1 MENEVLK
8 AIKERRSI
16 RRFKA
21 DQITDEELKTVLEA
35 GTWGSNR
42 PWHSGAFII
51 AVQNPE
57 VCAQLRKMNAEIMGV
72 ESDPYYGAPTIVIVL
87 APESNVNGVKDGSLI
102 LGNMML
108 AAHSI
113 GLSSCWINREDGM
126 FASEEGKKLMK
137 DWNLP
142 EGLMG
147 VRCLGIGL
155 RISSSSYRKASQ
167 GGLLPYHQ
175 IGKISIKHNY
185 GRNKSYTVTNKKVSW
200 IFKTMRPFFYMYYI

>member
-35 GTWGSNR
+35 GTWAATGHGTQE
-42 PWHSGAFII
+42 PFII

-57 VCAQLRKMNAEIMGV
+57 ICAQLRKMNAEIMGV

-113 GLSSCWINREDGM
+113 GLASCWINREDGM

-147 VRCLGIGL
+147 VGALALGYASAHSHTVKPRKEDYY
-155 RISSSSYRKASQ
+155 RI
-167 GGLLPYHQ
+167 
-175 IGKISIKHNY
+175 IK
-185 GRNKSYTVTNKKVSW
+185 
-200 IFKTMRPFFYMYYI
+200 

>member
-35 GTWGSNR
+35 GTWAATGHGTQE
-42 PWHSGAFII
+42 PFII

-57 VCAQLRKMNAEIMGV
+57 VCAQLRKMNADIMGV

-126 FASEEGKKLMK
+126 FASEEGKKLIK

-147 VRCLGIGL
+147 VGALALGYASAHPHTL
-155 RISSSSYRKASQ
+155 KPRKAD
-167 GGLLPYHQ
+167 YYR
-175 IGKISIKHNY
+175 IIK
-185 GRNKSYTVTNKKVSW
+185 
-200 IFKTMRPFFYMYYI
+200 

>member
-35 GTWGSNR
+35 GTWAATGHGTQE
-42 PWHSGAFII
+42 PFII

-57 VCAQLRKMNAEIMGV
+57 VCAQLRKMNADIMGV
-72 ESDPYYGAPTIVIVL
+72 ESDPYY
-87 APESNVNGVKDGSLI
+87 
-102 LGNMML
+102 NMML

-147 VRCLGIGL
+147 VGALALGYASAHPHTVKPRKEDYY
-155 RISSSSYRKASQ
+155 RI
-167 GGLLPYHQ
+167 
-175 IGKISIKHNY
+175 IK
-185 GRNKSYTVTNKKVSW
+185 
-200 IFKTMRPFFYMYYI
+200 

>member
-16 RRFKA
+16 RRYKE

-35 GTWGSNR
+35 GTWAATGHGSQE
-42 PWHSGAFII
+42 PFII

-57 VCAQLRKMNAEIMGV
+57 TCALLRKMNGEAMGV

-87 APESNVNGVKDGSLI
+87 AREDDPNNVKDGSLI

-113 GLSSCWINREDGM
+113 GLSSCWINREDIM
-126 FASEEGKKLMK
+126 FATEEGKE
-137 DWNLP
+137 WNLP

-147 VRCLGIGL
+147 VGALSLGYASAHPHTIKPRKEDYY
-155 RISSSSYRKASQ
+155 RI
-167 GGLLPYHQ
+167 
-175 IGKISIKHNY
+175 IK
-185 GRNKSYTVTNKKVSW
+185 
-200 IFKTMRPFFYMYYI
+200 

>member
-8 AIKERRSI
+8 AIRERRSI

-35 GTWGSNR
+35 GTWAATGHGTQE
-42 PWHSGAFII
+42 PFII

-57 VCAQLRKMNAEIMGV
+57 ICAQLRKMNAEIMGV

-113 GLSSCWINREDGM
+113 GLASCWITEKT
-126 FASEEGKKLMK
+126 A
-137 DWNLP
+137 
-142 EGLMG
+142 
-147 VRCLGIGL
+147 CL
-155 RISSSSYRKASQ
+155 
-167 GGLLPYHQ
+167 HQ
-175 IGKISIKHNY
+175 
-185 GRNKSYTVTNKKVSW
+185 KKVRS
-200 IFKTMRPFFYMYYI
+200 